1 MSAVGLPST
10 SASSA
15 TARSPDSAQH
25 PDHWCR
31 SRARSWPP
39 RAPASSSAHMP
50 TSRTSCPRTH
60 TGPHVGFPGGI
71 RTSRGFPSGQATEA
85 RRQAGRPPVAPH
97 QSSDHTSRPI
107 SVCPRAQPCPPA
119 PARHSRSKTKLRPPP
134 LLTATCHI
142 PGRAP
147 DSRASP
153 WPKPGS
159 SSPPSPGPAHAAV
172 RTRLSDVGAKPH
184 LL

>member
-1 MSAVGLPST
+1 
-10 SASSA
+10 
-15 TARSPDSAQH
+15 
-25 PDHWCR
+25 
-31 SRARSWPP
+31 
-39 RAPASSSAHMP
+39 MP

-85 RRQAGRPPVAPH
+85 RRQPGRPPVAPH

-172 RTRLSDVGAKPH
+172 GTRLSDVGAAQPATGHPPSPLTAARSIAGRPGTHAPRGTPATKRRTTRQTHAPA
-184 LL
+184 L

>member
-1 MSAVGLPST
+1 MSAVGLPGT

-39 RAPASSSAHMP
+39 RAPASSSAPMP

-71 RTSRGFPSGQATEA
+71 RTSRGFPSGHATEA
-85 RRQAGRPPVAPH
+85 RRQPGLPPVAPH
-97 QSSDHTSRPI
+97 HSSDHTGRPI
-107 SVCPRAQPCPPA
+107 SVCPQAQPCPPGPPVTHGPQQSSNRS
-119 PARHSRSKTKLRPPP
+119 PADRDLPYTGQSTGLPGFPVAQDRVVVICITGPRPRRGAHPP
-134 LLTATCHI
+134 I
-142 PGRAP
+142 
-147 DSRASP
+147 
-153 WPKPGS
+153 
-159 SSPPSPGPAHAAV
+159 
-172 RTRLSDVGAKPH
+172 
-184 LL
+184 